1 MYSFCFGTS
10 EYFFEYFFLICFSD
24 LYKETDIRYH
34 HKSDWIKDYVTNNM
48 LKLLRNKFNVAYI
61 KTYTNTNTRKHTN
74 VVPHC
79 VPLWFNCPKNLVYS
93 SDYHSPWDKSTLTS
107 LFSYTWCSVYIAFET
122 LFFFCDSYIS
132 IVCFISLSF
141 KQNFNG
147 NNGTS
152 FNVRRTTFL
161 KHEQQ
166 GTN

>member
-24 LYKETDIRYH
+24 LYKATDIRYH

-93 SDYHSPWDKSTLTS
+93 SDYHSPWDKSALTS

-122 LFFFCDSYIS
+122 LFFFVTVIFQLYALSRYLLSKIS
-132 IVCFISLSF
+132 MGIMGHHLMLEELRF
-141 KQNFNG
+141 
-147 NNGTS
+147 
-152 FNVRRTTFL
+152 
-161 KHEQQ
+161 
-166 GTN
+166 